1 MWVVTRRQLSQHA
14 SVLSSRRLTVAL
26 VATALALSGVA
37 SAEAAAPTTK
47 ERNLL
52 RAVNEARA
60 AHGLV
65 RVRFRWP
72 LQARAHRYA
81 RTLLAT
87 NTFVHAHLPLG
98 VGEDL
103 AYGNVWLMRARQVVR
118 LWLNS
123 PPHRRILLW
132 RAARRAGVGVADGR
146 YLGFNGMRVAVL
158 RLRR

>member
-1 MWVVTRRQLSQHA
+1 MVFGLRLA
-14 SVLSSRRLTVAL
+14 PVLL
-26 VATALALSGVA
+26 ALAFAFTGVA
-37 SAEAAAPTTK
+37 PAEAARPTTK

-52 RAVNEARA
+52 RAVNDARA

-72 LQARAHRYA
+72 LQDRAHRYA

-87 NTFVHAHLPLG
+87 DTFVHSSLPPG
-98 VGEDL
+98 VGENL
-103 AYGNVWLMRARQVVR
+103 AYGNIWLMRPRRVVR
-118 LWLNS
+118 MWLNS

-132 RAARRAGVGVADGR
+132 RAARRAGVGVADGE
-146 YLGFNGMRVAVL
+146 YLGLAGMRVAVL